1 MYFDWNCRWKHK
13 TNYKS
18 LRKPFGLIK
27 LIKTTIVKLW
37 KTIISIKPVASSPGL
52 FKSQITLCKSNWS
65 VMLAPHSRY
74 NCGAKFYVAPGNSRN
89 ICKSNK
95 HTESLLGLSEDITF
109 YKLECTRNNSQGN
122 YRLNGPVCVTTRKR
136 DYYRK
141 CCRNRLDPKP
151 KLGKNLESKRP
162 RAKKSF

>member
-1 MYFDWNCRWKHK
+1 
-13 TNYKS
+13 
-18 LRKPFGLIK
+18 
-27 LIKTTIVKLW
+27 
-37 KTIISIKPVASSPGL
+37 
-52 FKSQITLCKSNWS
+52 
-65 VMLAPHSRY
+65 MLAPHSLY

-141 CCRNRLDPKP
+141 CCRNRLDPEP
-151 KLGKNLESKRP
+151 KLGKNRESKRP
-162 RAKKSF
+162 RAKKKAFKLRALSGLQRQAECGKLTLNSARKKKPVSTPNIYAAR